1 MDGIEIG
8 TELSKFKQQTKSE
21 INDLMEFNN
30 GKQQTSSNVIQE
42 IAGRKQLKDKVAET
56 EITDHQP
63 QD

>member
-8 TELSKFKQQTKSE
+8 TELGKFKQQTKSE

-30 GKQQTSSNVIQE
+30 GKQQTSSNAIQE
-42 IAGRKQLKDKVAET
+42 NAGRKQLKGKVAET